1 MTDYRIINPVGQE
14 QRTERLSTSKT
25 VQFKSV
31 QKTGTREF
39 TLTEYGH
46 VPDGDPIPVEYLA
59 RVTSIRNAATV
70 IAPLQED
77 ILLRVESHWE
87 PLVPAS
93 LLATGNILLQASSQ
107 GRKSLVTKATSRRVW
122 SGTSPMVL
130 SLRLRF
136 EATADPFKEV
146 AEPCR
151 ILQSLALPSEPREG
165 KTNRSEVS
173 KHQTIQD
180 VAGALSKLPIL
191 GPPGPT
197 PFTTEG
203 VLNLQRPSNELGDTT
218 GVVEGLKGG
227 DKIMVELGRFVT
239 FYNVIV
245 REVSASVP
253 IKFDQH
259 GNPVSATVSLVFETY
274 EMMTVEGLSD
284 VYRKT
289 VASEN
294 DTGVGRFLK

>member
-14 QRTERLSTSKT
+14 QRRERLATSRS
-25 VQFKSV
+25 VEFKSV
-31 QKTGTREF
+31 QKTGKREF

-46 VPDGDPIPVEYLA
+46 LADGEPIPVEYLA

-70 IAPLQED
+70 VAPLQED
-77 ILLRVESHWE
+77 ILLRVESRWD
-87 PLVPAS
+87 PLVSAS
-93 LLATGNILLQASSQ
+93 MLATGNIFLQAATH
-107 GRKSLVTKATSRRVW
+107 GRKSLVTKSTSRRVW

-130 SLRLRF
+130 SLRMHF
-136 EATADPFKEV
+136 EAVADPFKEV

-173 KHQTIQD
+173 KHQMIQD

-203 VLNLQRPSNELGDTT
+203 VLNLQRPSNEIGDTT
-218 GVVEGLKGG
+218 GIVEGLKGG
-227 DKIMVELGRFVT
+227 DKIMIELGRFIT

-245 REVSASVP
+245 REVSAAVP

-259 GNPVSATVSLVFETY
+259 GNPVSATVNMVFETY

-284 VYRKT
+284 AFRKT
-289 VASEN
+289 IASEN
-294 DTGVGRFLK
+294 DTGVGRSLN